1 MSGVS
6 KIINCLVGL
15 ENPEFSRTF
24 VFINSSKLIPY
35 NNYNFQYSDATN
47 LSLSVWNWQQS
58 LRSPYSINKASPK
71 WRGSPR
77 TPTMQ
82 KTKVDQ
88 LNLRNSFSDAP
99 LRSNKPRIAE
109 LKNSPKIG
117 GQPLSAS
124 SKCTNHELKEPK
136 PHLNKSNEIQKTM
149 KQEKKIEPAVATKN
163 SEKTPKSCD
172 KIAMKTPKVEVKPPV
187 AKQEKIPEVKVK
199 NFAFN

>member
-35 NNYNFQYSDATN
+35 NNFNFQYSDATN

-71 WRGSPR
+71 MCGSPR

-117 GQPLSAS
+117 GKPLSAS
-124 SKCTNHELKEPK
+124 SKCINHELKEPK
-136 PHLNKSNEIQKTM
+136 PHSI

-199 NFAFN
+199 NFALN